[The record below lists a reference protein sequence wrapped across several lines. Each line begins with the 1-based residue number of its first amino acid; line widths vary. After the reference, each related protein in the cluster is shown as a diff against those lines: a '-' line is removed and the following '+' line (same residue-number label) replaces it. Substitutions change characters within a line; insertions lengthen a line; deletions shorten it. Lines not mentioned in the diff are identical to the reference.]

1 MGYTTISDVYQDYS
15 DMATSAGVA
24 EDDLLDIDKVRDIVH
39 ALGGVYEDLDRD
51 LLIRALLLA
60 TSDEFW
66 QVMF

>member
-1 MGYTTISDVYQDYS
+1 
-15 DMATSAGVA
+15 MATSAGVA